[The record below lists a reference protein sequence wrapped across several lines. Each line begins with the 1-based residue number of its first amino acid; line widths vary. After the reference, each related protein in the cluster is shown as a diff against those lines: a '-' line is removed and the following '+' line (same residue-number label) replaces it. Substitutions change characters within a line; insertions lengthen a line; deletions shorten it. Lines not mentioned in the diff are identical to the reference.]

1 MANVRIDNFSGDTVT
16 VILDGKEQTVE
27 DDGRVTFDS
36 LEKGIHSLRIHR
48 TRVPLETADYNEQQE
63 KSPMEML
70 QSKDKSLHIP
80 LDYLVEIDLNSS
92 KAVVTV
98 KSDVTAKEGRGL
110 DVIFAS
116 YSLTATGAK
125 TDEGRK
131 TFANSSVRKR
141 FVSHHIKNL
150 IFPVGICSAAVLLVA
165 LTSLFCAI
173 SGNPINLGGT
183 VFTLP
188 WAAGLST
195 VAVAF
200 CVYSIVCLV
209 NIIKTAK
216 ILK

>member
-36 LEKGIHSLRIHR
+36 LEKGKYSLRIHR
-48 TRVPLETADYNEQQE
+48 TRVPLETADYNEEQD

-70 QSKDKSLHIP
+70 ESKDKSLHIP
-80 LDYLVEIDLNSS
+80 LDYLAEIDLNSS
-92 KAVVTV
+92 KAVVTI

-116 YSLTATGAK
+116 YSLSATGAK

-131 TFANSSVRKR
+131 IFANSSVKKR

-150 IFPVGICSAAVLLVA
+150 MFPVGICAVAVLVIA
-165 LTSLFCAI
+165 IASLFYAI

-188 WAAGLST
+188 WAVGLSV
-195 VAVAF
+195 VAVVI
-200 CVYSIVCLV
+200 CVYSVVCFV
-209 NIIKTAK
+209 NVMKTARK
-216 ILK
+216 LQ